1 MSKSNSTQTKGN
13 DPFVMFAE
21 NLFKLIF
28 QGGFITIQ
36 GFYALLKLLPEKPIP
51 ILSSAAIWWTVSF
64 YAGEELYHLQFLHWI
79 WPDLFSGWIL
89 RWCLSFSRG
98 AHMLFL
104 FFWGMAG
111 VSFVFGLKEHRKK
124 TQLKRRFEA
133 IGLTD
138 HFGWV
143 PKLIATKRID
153 EYREKMIFRAD
164 AIGVDRFESKRSALE
179 GILQKKISSISQGTN
194 PAYVELTFNT
204 RDLPRHVSVQAL
216 EASQSLSVESFYVGE
231 TVEGVLQQKITHLPH
246 LMIAGTTG
254 GGKSVFFKQ
263 VLYGLLKSSPHLQ
276 MYLIDLKGGLEFTD
290 FKAAPNVRVVKTAE
304 EAVVLLEAIE
314 REMNARFKYLEEI
327 GHREVSPFIDDKDRI
342 VVAIDEASVLYAK
355 RSSQDADYELVNRAR
370 EVTDSLAKL
379 GRAAGIHLILATQKV
394 SKETVETTIQE
405 NISARMCFRM
415 NTLHGSLAVLGSK
428 EALDIPSIPGRA
440 IWLNGHKRIEAQ
452 APSIVPGEIQAYSA
466 ALKEQFEEGSRSL
479 FGEMIGTAKP
489 NPCLKNLLR
498 LKSAGTEESHM
509 NG

>member
-1 MSKSNSTQTKGN
+1 MSKSNSSQTKGH
-13 DPFVMFAE
+13 DPFVSFVE
-21 NLFKLIF
+21 NLAKLFFHGGLITT
-28 QGGFITIQ
+28 QGLW
-36 GFYALLKLLPEKPIP
+36 ALLKTLTKKPLPI
-51 ILSSAAIWWTVSF
+51 SSAILGWWFVSF
-64 YAGEELYHLQFLHWI
+64 FIGKDLYHLQFLHWL
-79 WPDLFSGWIL
+79 WPELFSGWIM
-89 RWCLSFSRG
+89 RWFLSFTLG

-104 FFWGMAG
+104 FFWGISG
-111 VSFVFGLKEHRKK
+111 VAFFLGLKEHRKK

-143 PKLIATKRID
+143 PKLVATKRID

-194 PAYVELTFNT
+194 PAYVELIFNT
-204 RDLPRHVSVQAL
+204 RDLPRQVSVQSL
-216 EASQSLSVESFYVGE
+216 EVSQSLSAESFYVGE
-231 TVEGVLQQKITHLPH
+231 TVEGILQQKITYLPH

-290 FKAAPNVRVVKTAE
+290 FKLAPNVRVVKTAE

-327 GHREVSPFIDDKDRI
+327 GHREIAPSIDDKDRI

-355 RSSQDADYELVNRAR
+355 RSSQDVDYELVGRAR

-452 APSIVPGEIQAYSA
+452 APAIRPEEIQAYCA
-466 ALKEQFEEGSRSL
+466 ALKEEFEGGSRSL

-489 NPCLKNLLR
+489 NPGLKNLLR
-498 LKSAGTEESHM
+498 LKPIGSEEPQM